1 MVNVL
6 GFGQTIKFLSQ
17 TKKYII
23 SRLDATAYIEQ
34 NSDSYLLIKS
44 DNKRQVFMFSKEGLC
59 IVMAYDVS
67 KTEQVELI
75 NELIKQ
81 GFKSA
86 SEIKV
91 SPPGD
96 FSDNAKTYPAIRY
109 YNNDYV
115 YSFFDVSVIGTQ
127 GTCFAV
133 SPH

>member
-75 NELIKQ
+75 NELIK
-81 GFKSA
+81 SI
-86 SEIKV
+86 IKT
-91 SPPGD
+91 
-96 FSDNAKTYPAIRY
+96 KL
-109 YNNDYV
+109 
-115 YSFFDVSVIGTQ
+115 
-127 GTCFAV
+127 
-133 SPH
+133 